1 MKIVAD
7 KLVPF
12 LEGVFEPYAE
22 VVYIDGGGITHEDII
37 DADALIIRTRTKCNE
52 QLLDGT
58 KVSMI
63 ATATIGMDHIDLNYC
78 KEHGIEVH
86 NAQGCNAGGVM
97 QYVFSALYGIA
108 ARKGIKIDGATIG
121 IVGVGHVGSKIEE
134 MARYLGFNVLLCDPP
149 RAAAEGGDKFCSL
162 EYLLANSQIVSMH
175 VPLDD
180 TTYRMADEEFF
191 MLMPPGAIFINAA
204 RGEVIDDQALMNAI
218 PKLGAVVID
227 TWNNEPDINLDL
239 VEMVDIATPHIAGYS
254 YQGKQNGTAS
264 AVQQVARH
272 FGIKELYDYYPEADV
287 PGHEPVLLDLKDKNH
302 GERAAVFQYNYPIFT
317 DDFRLRMEPENFE
330 QIRSEY
336 QYRREIYIIQNQID
350 MFTNEDIKQI
360 EQRGSSVQ
368 TVQDQVERFKKG
380 FPWMKIIAPATPER
394 GIQVLDEAA
403 VEAAGKYYDA
413 AKINGKC
420 KFVPASGAASRM
432 FKDLFSGLDT
442 LKEGKE
448 LADTAPAAK
457 FVDSI
462 QGFAFYTPELFGEKV
477 CQCPEY
483 RADVLSKTL
492 TDEGLGYGAKPKG
505 VLRFHKYTDG
515 EIRTAFAEHLVE
527 AQNYMRNEDGTANL
541 VVTISPEH
549 QHLFEEAYAEV
560 KAAYEA
566 KYGVQYNIT
575 FTFQDKATDT
585 VAVDV
590 DNNPFRTETDS
601 LLFRP
606 AGHGALIYNLNKL
619 EEEVVSIKNIDNVAN
634 ERLLPETATW
644 KKVLLG
650 KALELRD
657 TLHGYLRELDIVC
670 NPIKGSENKTVGVP
684 GYDPLYDDLCAT
696 PEAMQLCD
704 DIEAFLKNVL
714 CVELPVAETPKKRV
728 EALRA
733 KLNRPVRV
741 AGMVKNQGEPGG
753 GPFIIAEKDGSTSL
767 QVLES
772 VQINMSDDHARNA
785 LASATHFNPVDIV
798 CCLHDYKGQS
808 FDLLKYVDEDAGFIS
823 SKSYQG
829 RELKALELPGLWN
842 GAMSNWN
849 TLFVEVPLATFNPV
863 KVVLDLLRPAHQN

>member
-22 VVYIDGGGITHEDII
+22 VVYIDGGEITHEDII
-37 DADALIIRTRTKCNE
+37 DADALIIRTRTKCNA

-121 IVGVGHVGSKIEE
+121 IVGVGHVGKKIED

-149 RAAAEGGDKFCSL
+149 RAEAEGGDKFCSL

-175 VPLDD
+175 VPLNE
-180 TTYRMADEEFF
+180 TTCRMADEEFF

-204 RGEVIDDQALMNAI
+204 RGEVIDEQALMNAI

-330 QIRSEY
+330 TLRSEY
-336 QYRREIYIIQNQID
+336 QYRREIYINQNYNA
-350 MFTNEDIKQI
+350 MFTNDDIKQI
-360 EQRGSSVQ
+360 EQRGSSVE
-368 TVQDQVERFKKG
+368 TVKDQVERFKKG

-394 GIQVLDEAA
+394 GIQVLDDAA

-448 LADTAPAAK
+448 LADSAPAAK

-505 VLRFHKYTDG
+505 VLKFHKYTDG

-527 AQNYMRNEDGTANL
+527 AQNYMRNDDGSANL

-560 KAAYEA
+560 KTAYEA

-590 DNNPFRTETDS
+590 DNKPFRTETDS

-714 CVELPVAETPKKRV
+714 CIELPVAETPKKRV